1 MSADRQ
7 HVSPLITGGGI
18 LRAYGRE
25 FSVPFR
31 MVLVCDGHTQE
42 LLVNQVLRFIPQK
55 RLVCA
60 GVWLGRPVVAKVFFA
75 ARRSRNHVAREVR
88 GIEALQRAGIRTPA
102 LLFHAELTNDN
113 TPVLGFERL
122 IMARSF
128 SRVLSEVHDKRERL
142 DLLKRLITIIAGQ
155 HDAGLKQDDLHL
167 GNFLLEKE
175 ALYTIDGDEVDVS
188 RAGSPLP
195 EDESLR
201 NLGLFF
207 AQFFPQ
213 QDVLIPEI
221 FRVYIEKRGWN
232 ADSWREMRLALE
244 IGRHRKIRMRKY
256 LNKIFRESSA
266 HVCLKDRSSFLI
278 CDRHLYTP
286 AMIRFLSDPDAL
298 ISESPLLKDGNSSTV
313 ALVTLDGRQL
323 VVKRYN
329 IKNPWHAV
337 KRALRPTRAWVS
349 WKNAHRLALLGINT
363 PRPVLLLERRRGPLR
378 STSYFVTEYV
388 AGVDA
393 YRLLHKQP
401 EDIQMTM
408 DLANQFGELLQMFAD
423 ARLSHGDF
431 KATNF
436 LVANGKL
443 SVIDIDGMR
452 AHQSMQ
458 CFRRAFERDCERLL
472 KNWADLPQILKRFQA
487 QLAQFQIK
495 MNYEG

>member
-7 HVSPLITGGGI
+7 NVPPLIAGGGI

-31 MVLVCDGHTQE
+31 MAFVCDGHVQE
-42 LLVNQVLRFIPQK
+42 LLVDQILRTVPQK

-60 GVWLGRPVVAKVFFA
+60 GVWQGRPVVAKVFFA
-75 ARRSRNHVAREVR
+75 AHRGRNHAAREVR
-88 GIEALQRAGIRTPA
+88 GIDALQRAGIRTPA
-102 LLFHAELTNDN
+102 LVFQAGLVHDN

-122 IMARSF
+122 ISARSPSQIF
-128 SRVLSEVHDKRERL
+128 LEAHNERNRL

-167 GNFLLEKE
+167 GNFLMEKDD
-175 ALYTIDGDEVDVS
+175 LYTIDGDEVDVS

-221 FRVYIEKRGWN
+221 LRTYIEKRGWD
-232 ADSWREMRLALE
+232 ADSRRERRLAFE
-244 IGRHRKIRMRKY
+244 IDHQRKIRMRKY

-266 HVCLKDRSSFLI
+266 FVCLKDSSGFLV

-286 AMIRFLSDPDAL
+286 AMIRFLADPDAL

-393 YRLLHKQP
+393 YSLLHKQP
-401 EDIQMTM
+401 DDIQMTK
-408 DLANQFGELLQMFAD
+408 DLANQFGELLQMLAD

-436 LVANGKL
+436 LVENGKL

-452 AHQSMQ
+452 VHQSMQ
-458 CFRRAFERDCERLL
+458 CFRRAFERDCKRLL
-472 KNWADLPQILKRFQA
+472 KNWADLPQVFERFKA
-487 QLAQFQIK
+487 RLALLQRP
-495 MNYEG
+495 

>member
-1 MSADRQ
+1 MNADRQ
-7 HVSPLITGGGI
+7 YVLPLIAAGEI
-18 LRAYGRE
+18 LRATGPE
-25 FSVPFR
+25 LSVPFR
-31 MVLVCDGHTQE
+31 LALVCDGHAQE
-42 LLVNQVLRFIPQK
+42 LQVDQVLRTVPRK

-60 GVWLGRPVVAKVFFA
+60 GVWQGRPVVAKVFFA
-75 ARRSRNHVAREVR
+75 AHRSRNHATREVR
-88 GIEALQRAGIRTPA
+88 GVEALQRAGIRTPTLVFQA
-102 LLFHAELTNDN
+102 GLAQDH

-122 IMARSF
+122 LTARSL
-128 SRVLSEVHDKRERL
+128 SQILSEAHNERERL
-142 DLLKRLITIIAGQ
+142 DLLKRLIAIIAGQ

-167 GNFLLEKE
+167 GNFLLERDD
-175 ALYTIDGDEVDVS
+175 LYTIDGDEVDVS

-195 EDESLR
+195 EDVSLR

-221 FRVYIEKRGWN
+221 FRAYVEKRGWDAN
-232 ADSWREMRLALE
+232 PQKERRLAAE
-244 IGRHRKIRMRKY
+244 IDRQRKIRMRKY
-256 LNKIFRESSA
+256 LKKIFRESSA
-266 HVCLKDRSSFLI
+266 FVCLKDWSSFLV

-286 AMIRFLSDPDAL
+286 AMIRFLADPDAL
-298 ISESPLLKDGNSSTV
+298 ISQSPLLKDGNSSTV
-313 ALVTLDGRQL
+313 ALITLDGRQL

-349 WKNAHRLALLGINT
+349 WKNTHRLALLGINT

-388 AGVDA
+388 SGMDV

-401 EDIQMTM
+401 EDIQLIM
-408 DLANQFGELLQMFAD
+408 DIANQFGELLRIFAD

-452 AHQSMQ
+452 VHQSMQ
-458 CFRRAFERDCERLL
+458 CFRRAFERDCKRLL
-472 KNWADLPQILKRFQA
+472 KNWADLPQVFERFKA
-487 QLAQFQIK
+487 RLAEIEIK